1 MKITHIINNDKFS
14 VMAYA
19 PFEAEFPS
27 QNEFILFNKPGPGKR
42 IPKTKTYSRACI
54 LMPALIRK
62 IVTGDVVVFHGMS
75 PDNIKILRAL
85 DGSQKTIWIGW
96 GYDYYDLIPL
106 ELLKEKTLAISKKIA
121 RSKSLETTL
130 KNIIKKGIYRG
141 QNAKPKHIERID
153 IFSPVL
159 QEDYDLVCSAL
170 PDFSPKYASWNYGTL
185 EDDLIRGFEGLQVN
199 GDNILLGNSAS
210 FTCNHLDAFDNI
222 DRLDMAS
229 RKIIAPLSYGD
240 TSYRDAIISAGE
252 ARFGASFAPL
262 TDFMPIDDYIST
274 LRSCSIV
281 IMPHLR
287 QQALGNIVI
296 SMYLGAKIFLEPE
309 NTIFK
314 FFKKQG
320 AFIFAINELEDEYK
334 TALSQTQIAKNRA
347 LLKSH
352 WGRSVIQH
360 KTRSLVQAALDRN

>member
-1 MKITHIINNDKFS
+1 
-14 VMAYA
+14 MAYA

-27 QNEFILFNKPGPGKR
+27 QNEFILFNKPGTGTR
-42 IPKTKTYSRACI
+42 IPKTKVYNRTYI
-54 LMPALIRK
+54 LIPALIRK

-75 PDNIKILRAL
+75 PDNIRILRAL

-96 GYDYYDLIPL
+96 GHDYYDLTRTN
-106 ELLKEKTLAISKKIA
+106 LLKEKTIALNKNTKK
-121 RSKSLETTL
+121 SKSPKTTI
-130 KNIIKKGIYRG
+130 KNLIKRAVYCG
-141 QNAKPKHIERID
+141 QEEKAKHINKVD

-159 QEDYDLVCSAL
+159 HEDYELVYNAISG
-170 PDFSPKYASWNYGTL
+170 FKPKYASWNYGNL

-309 NTIFK
+309 NTVFK

-320 AFIFAINELEDEYK
+320 AYIFAINELEDEYK
-334 TALSQTQIAKNRA
+334 TTLSQTQIAKNRA
-347 LLKSH
+347 LLKNH

>member
-1 MKITHIINNDKFS
+1 MKITHIISNDKFS
-14 VMAYA
+14 VMAYS

-85 DGSQKTIWIGW
+85 DGSQKTIWLGW
-96 GYDYYDLIPL
+96 GYDYYDLIHIDL
-106 ELLKEKTLAISKKIA
+106 IKEKTLSLNKKLTGN
-121 RSKSLETTL
+121 KSPKTAL
-130 KNIIKKGIYRG
+130 KNLIKSAIYCG
-141 QNAKPKHIERID
+141 QKDKAKYINKVD

-159 QEDYDLVCSAL
+159 HEDYELVHSAL
-170 PDFSPKYASWNYGTL
+170 PGFSPKYASWNYGTL
-185 EDDLIRGFEGLQVN
+185 EDDLIRGFEDLQVN
-199 GDNILLGNSAS
+199 GENILLGNSAS
-210 FTCNHLDAFDNI
+210 FTCNHLDAFDSI
-222 DRLDMAS
+222 KQLDLTS

-240 TSYRDAIISAGE
+240 ASYRDSIISAGK
-252 ARFGASFAPL
+252 AKFSASFLPL
-262 TDFMPIDDYIST
+262 TDFMPIDDYIAT

-287 QQALGNIVI
+287 QQALGNIII

-309 NTIFK
+309 NPIFK

-320 AFIFAINELEDEYK
+320 AFIFSINELEYEYE

-360 KTRSLVQAALDRN
+360 KTRTLVQAALARN